1 MSSIGYGFL
10 WNLPSYGNLSIS
22 PENTTWFSEA
32 SQNVDF
38 WITTTPAATSTS
50 PYATLLRQF
59 VDVVG
64 HAPPMPFYSTGFIQ
78 SKNRYRTQAQLL
90 EVGLIVIQLIQLFQ
104 VAEGY
109 IARKLPISVIVVDFF
124 HWVHQVTTFSNFF
137 LSENKSR
144 EIGVLIFGAGQIRRR
159 WLEG

>member
-38 WITTTPAATSTS
+38 WITTPPAATSAS

-124 HWVHQVTTFSNFF
+124 HWVHQVTTFNHF

-144 EIGVLIFGAGQIRRR
+144 EIGVLIFGVGQIRRR